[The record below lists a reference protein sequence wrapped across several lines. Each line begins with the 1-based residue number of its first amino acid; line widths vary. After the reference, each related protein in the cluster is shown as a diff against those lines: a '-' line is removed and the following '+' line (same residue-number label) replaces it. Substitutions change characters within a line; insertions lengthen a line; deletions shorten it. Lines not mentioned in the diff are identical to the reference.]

1 MLKLS
6 SNNKKIVIVADPH
19 NNHTKIDTIFKK
31 EGGDT
36 NICLGDWFDSFTL
49 DDTADYIDT
58 AKYLKD
64 VFLTDPKNYTLFG
77 NHDLHYLFNVP
88 ISRCSGYEQWKYEA
102 INKVIGKVR
111 GDIQDKFY
119 WSIVV
124 DDILLT
130 HAGLDRRLLS
140 PICNTNEIIFE
151 YLNECDDE
159 AGTKL
164 KANMSHWF
172 YEAGYVRGG
181 NYNVV
186 GGIVWC
192 DFNQEF
198 QPIEDLRQIVGHT
211 NQWRTNKAVQ
221 HHREGIV
228 NIVDANNICIDCN
241 LNQYLTITNGKMEL
255 KKYNDL

>member
-19 NNHTKIDTIFKK
+19 NNHIKLDTILKK
-31 EGGDT
+31 EDGDI

-64 VFLTDPKNYTLFG
+64 VFLTDAKNYTLFG
-77 NHDLHYLFNVP
+77 NHDLHYLFNAAS
-88 ISRCSGYEQWKYEA
+88 SRCSGYEQRKYDA
-102 INKVIGKVR
+102 IDKVIDKVR
-111 GDIQDKFY
+111 GVIQDKFH

-130 HAGLDRRLLS
+130 HAGLDKRLLP
-140 PICNTNEIIFE
+140 PICDTNEVIFK
-151 YLNECDDE
+151 YLDENDNE
-159 AGTKL
+159 ARTKL
-164 KANMSHWF
+164 KIDKSHWF
-172 YEAGYVRGG
+172 YGAGRARGG
-181 NYNVV
+181 NLKA

-192 DFNQEF
+192 DFNEEF
-198 QPIEDLRQIVGHT
+198 QPIENLRQIVGHT

-221 HHREGIV
+221 YHREGFV